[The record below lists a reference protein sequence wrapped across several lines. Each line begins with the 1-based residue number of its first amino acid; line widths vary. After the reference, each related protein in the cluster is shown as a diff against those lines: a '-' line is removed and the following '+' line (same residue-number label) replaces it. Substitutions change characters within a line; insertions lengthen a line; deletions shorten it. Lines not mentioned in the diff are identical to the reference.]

1 MTPEEARK
9 FVPAGATVV
18 AAIHSHPC
26 VGEGSDEFSNND
38 RKLVENKI
46 YDKAYMATRGD
57 KGVDLMVYH
66 KKTDGKRKYYGVSVV
81 SQGIQ
86 CYKVTDSHKARL
98 RDAFINRWGNHLLT
112 DCKARFNCKNLVW
125 PWEYKGR

>member
-26 VGEGSDEFSNND
+26 VGE
-38 RKLVENKI
+38 
-46 YDKAYMATRGD
+46 
-57 KGVDLMVYH
+57 
-66 KKTDGKRKYYGVSVV
+66 RKYYGVSVV

-98 RDAFINRWGNHLLT
+98 RDAFINRWGNHLLS